1 VCFAVGVPAKKI
13 STTAKATRPGPAQA
27 RRVRTCLAQD
37 PAADALLDRDP
48 FALLAGMVLDQQ
60 FPLERAFAGP
70 RVIADRLGVDT
81 LDVRAIAAHDEA
93 DFVALCSRTPAIHR
107 FPGSMA
113 KRIQAVARHLIEC
126 YDGEPTALWETAGT
140 GAELL
145 KRLKAVPGFGDQK
158 ARIFLALLAKQ
169 RGVCP
174 PGWEA
179 AAGPYGEA
187 GSRRSVADIVD
198 AATLAEVRAYK
209 QDMKRAARAAAAD

>member
-1 VCFAVGVPAKKI
+1 MCFALRVPATRKNTPKR
-13 STTAKATRPGPAQA
+13 TTPSPPG
-27 RRVRTCLAQD
+27 RTCIAQD
-37 PAADALLDRDP
+37 AAADALLDRDA

-70 RVIADRLGVDT
+70 KTIADRMGVES
-81 LDVRAIAAHDEA
+81 LDVHAIAERDEDA
-93 DFVALCSRTPAIHR
+93 FVAMCSRTPAIHR

-113 KRIQAVARHLIEC
+113 KRIQSVARHVIET
-126 YDGEPTALWETAGT
+126 YDGDTAALWSTAGS

-145 KRLKAVPGFGDQK
+145 RRLKAVPGFGDQK

-169 RGVCP
+169 RGVRP

-179 AAGPYGEA
+179 AAGPYGEE

-198 AATLAEVRAYK
+198 AASLAEVRAYK
-209 QDMKRAARAAAAD
+209 QEVKARAKAAAQG